1 MNLQECLAR
10 WARVRKPSPHTI
22 VRYEQAVRSFE
33 KFGIKAIGDVRP
45 EVVSV
50 YVEFRLVF
58 VEPVTVEGDMAALTT
73 LLRFARADVAII
85 AAVKLCLPR
94 SPKPKR
100 LTAPHLDRGEVDTL
114 VESARNRAPSAELPA
129 LVDVYLGLRIREL
142 CRLRWSEI
150 DLGARPSVFVRIVEE
165 LGPEGRIKTSTER
178 VVPVCA
184 ELKTLLTERRADF
197 GRDYLFPPGLDAAG
211 VGSKHPFMRPH
222 SMRRSLA
229 RAVQHAAKPLSV
241 PVSWL
246 TLRHTRA
253 SWWVQAGVPMAKVAK
268 WLGNSLEVCE
278 RYYAG
283 LRDGYDP
290 DCERIP
296 AA

>member
-1 MNLQECLAR
+1 MDLYETLAR

-22 VRYEQAVRSFE
+22 TRYEQAVRSFAH
-33 KFGIKAIGDVRP
+33 FGLRSLSDVTP
-45 EVVSV
+45 SVVAA

-58 VEPVTVEGDMAALTT
+58 VAPVTVEGDMAALTT
-73 LLRFARADVAII
+73 ILRFARAEDALIL
-85 AAVKLCLPR
+85 AVKACMPR
-94 SPKPKR
+94 VARPKR
-100 LTAPHLDRGEVDTL
+100 LTAPHLDRGELSVLAD
-114 VESARNRAPSAELPA
+114 SARARAPSAELPI
-129 LVDVYLGLRIREL
+129 LVDVYTGLRIREL

-150 DLGARPSVFVRIVEE
+150 DLGARPRVHVRIVTE
-165 LGPEGRIKTSTER
+165 LGPEGRIKTGAER

-184 ELKTLLTERRADF
+184 ELKSLLLERRADF

-211 VGSKHPFMRPH
+211 VGSTHPFMRPH
-222 SMRRSLA
+222 SMRRTLA
-229 RAVQHAAKPLSV
+229 RAVRHVARPLSV